1 MSHAYHR
8 TWWDHVGYRGLSKY
22 SQLGRG
28 KWNIKE
34 GTRIKKRRNIWLNS
48 RARGPANLGT
58 FVSLLNEITSL
69 NVPCLGVIL
78 VLDMEEK
85 II

>member
-1 MSHAYHR
+1 MHITELGGITLDIEVIEIFAFR
-8 TWWDHVGYRGLSKY
+8 TWKMEYQRRHPNKR
-22 SQLGRG
+22 
-28 KWNIKE
+28 
-34 GTRIKKRRNIWLNS
+34 RRNIWLNL
-48 RARGPANLGT
+48 RTRGPANLGT

-69 NVPCLGVIL
+69 NVPRLGVIL

>member
-1 MSHAYHR
+1 M
-8 TWWDHVGYRGLSKY
+8 HVTELGGITLDIEGYRNIRSSDVENGISKKARE
-22 SQLGRG
+22 S
-28 KWNIKE
+28 
-34 GTRIKKRRNIWLNS
+34 KKRNIWLS
-48 RARGPANLGT
+48 LRTRGPANLGT